1 MKARTFVKSETSNSI
16 LSKFSYKQL
25 LTNGYLLATFAAIT
39 ASSKAIFV
47 KLIYLDAPITPIELL
62 TLRLVIALPFF
73 IWLACLPKY
82 NSQIRLTTF
91 LQDVDKKSLLLIL
104 WVGFCGYY
112 FASLTD
118 FIGLQY
124 ISAGLERLVL
134 FTYPAMVLLIEAIY
148 FKRKP
153 SNKTWLG
160 VMFCY
165 LGLIAALGHDIQYQS
180 TLNAALGVGW
190 VLLSGLS
197 FALYYLGAGQLIRL
211 LGPARFTGLAG
222 MAATLFTLIHFF
234 ISQDPIQLNKISNQS
249 WFFISMISLL
259 CTLLPGWLT
268 SSAIS
273 QLGASTTANIGTLGP
288 VITIILGWFFLG
300 ELFSWLQLVGL
311 LLVLFGIKK
320 IQNNNHRDK
329 KSQ

>member
-1 MKARTFVKSETSNSI
+1 MKARHFAKNETNNSI
-16 LSKFSYKQL
+16 FSDLSFKQL
-25 LTNGYLLATFAAIT
+25 FTNGYILAMLAALT

-47 KLIYLDAPITPIELL
+47 KLIYLDTPISPIALL
-62 TLRLVIALPFF
+62 TLRLLIALPFF
-73 IWLACLPKY
+73 IWLAYLPKQK
-82 NSQIRLTTF
+82 SPIRPTYF
-91 LQDVDKKSLLLIL
+91 LQDIDKKSLLLIL

-134 FTYPAMVLLIEAIY
+134 FTYPTMVLLIEIIY
-148 FKRKP
+148 FKRRA

-160 VMFCY
+160 VMLCY

-180 TLNAALGVGW
+180 SLNATLGVGW

-197 FALYYLGAGQLIRL
+197 FALYYLGAGRLIRL

-222 MAATLFTLIHFF
+222 IAATLFTLVHFF
-234 ISQDPIQLNKISNQS
+234 ISQDPLQFDKISNQS
-249 WFFISMISLL
+249 WFFIGMISLL
-259 CTLLPGWLT
+259 CTLVPSWLT
-268 SSAIS
+268 SNAIN

-288 VITIILGWFFLG
+288 VITIILGWSFLN
-300 ELFSWLQLVGL
+300 ELFSWLQLIGL
-311 LLVLFGIKK
+311 FLVLFGIKQVK
-320 IQNNNHRDK
+320 VNQ
-329 KSQ
+329 